1 MAQRKSTISRPRTA
15 PKRRKNRRHGSFLE
29 SKTLR
34 TIIYV
39 AVFITATIA
48 LWDSCRTTVSAGE
61 RLTDSIDSLQY
72 VVIPDDIQAELINY
86 PGFNV
91 SFNASARQPNWVA
104 WELTADEAASTYTD
118 RKSSDFAPDPDV
130 KGCPELSDYRRSG
143 FSRGHMAPAADMRWS
158 QKAMDACFLLTNI
171 SPQDAKL
178 NGGAWGKLE
187 DRCRVWAARDS
198 SIIIICGPVLSDRLP
213 RTIGK
218 NRIPVPERFFKV
230 VLAPYATPPRGI
242 GFIMPNT
249 KVEGGIAAAAVSID
263 EVEAITGFDFFSSLP
278 DDIENR
284 IESECNFPLW
294 NNTTKRHKSRK

>member
-1 MAQRKSTISRPRTA
+1 MARRNNTATRQRSA
-15 PKRRKNRRHGSFLE
+15 NRRSNRRRNGSASQ

-34 TIIYV
+34 NIIYA
-39 AVFITATIA
+39 AVLIA
-48 LWDSCRTTVSAGE
+48 AIIAFWNSCRTTASSHAKITGPV
-61 RLTDSIDSLQY
+61 DSLQY
-72 VVIPDDIQAELINY
+72 VMMPEDIEAELIRY

-91 SFNASARQPNWVA
+91 SFNASARQPNWVS

-118 RKSSDFAPDPDV
+118 RKSSDFAPDKNVD
-130 KGCPELSDYRRSG
+130 GSAELADYRRSG

-187 DRCRVWAARDS
+187 DRCRAWAARDS
-198 SIIIICGPVLSDRLP
+198 AIIIICGPVLSDRIT
-213 RTIGK
+213 RTIGDNK
-218 NRIPVPERFFKV
+218 IPVPERFFKV
-230 VLAPYATPPRGI
+230 ILAPYADPPRGI

-263 EVEAITGFDFFSSLP
+263 EVEATTGFDFFSSLP
-278 DDIENR
+278 DEIEDR
-284 IESECNFPLW
+284 IEAECNFPLW
-294 NNTTKRHKSRK
+294 NNTTKRNHQRK